1 MAVRYINLLGTPHQI
16 EETKKIIS
24 DFNLKGTILN
34 ELSIRQGLFTI
45 EIKVEGNKV
54 EIKKLVEYFQKT
66 N

>member
-1 MAVRYINLLGTPHQI
+1 MAVRYLNLLGTPNQI
-16 EETKKIIS
+16 EDTKKIIS

-45 EIKVEGNKV
+45 EIKVEGDKMQ
-54 EIKKLVEYFQKT
+54 IKKLVEHFQNT